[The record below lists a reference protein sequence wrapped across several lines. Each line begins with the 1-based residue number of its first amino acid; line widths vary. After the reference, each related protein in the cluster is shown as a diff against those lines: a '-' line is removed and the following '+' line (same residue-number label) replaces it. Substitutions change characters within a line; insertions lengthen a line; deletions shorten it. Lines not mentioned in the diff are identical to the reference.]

1 MGSSLLTVV
10 RQVGDFGMNKD
21 KGPFPW
27 REVVSAVALIAFV
40 ILWFGI
46 WSQRGVVYE
55 GYRGEVNVYPEGA
68 QAKSYRLKATID
80 TTVEGSTIIT
90 NRFEYVVTEVQWPD
104 GKRSQIDWPCV
115 LPETGRV
122 SCSTGDGDDYEFEL
136 AEKPSLAS
144 SDNGGT
150 SY

>member
-1 MGSSLLTVV
+1 
-10 RQVGDFGMNKD
+10 MNKV

-27 REVVSAVALIAFV
+27 KEVIPAVALIAFV

-55 GYRGEVNVYPEGA
+55 GYKGKVNVYLESA
-68 QAKSYRLKATID
+68 QLKNYKLDATID
-80 TTVEGSTIIT
+80 ASVKADTIVT
-90 NRFEYVVTEVQWPD
+90 NRFEYVVTELQWPD

-122 SCSTGDGDDYEFEL
+122 SCSTADGDDYEFEL
-136 AEKPSLAS
+136 AGKPSLTS
-144 SDNGGT
+144 SDYR
-150 SY
+150 SADY